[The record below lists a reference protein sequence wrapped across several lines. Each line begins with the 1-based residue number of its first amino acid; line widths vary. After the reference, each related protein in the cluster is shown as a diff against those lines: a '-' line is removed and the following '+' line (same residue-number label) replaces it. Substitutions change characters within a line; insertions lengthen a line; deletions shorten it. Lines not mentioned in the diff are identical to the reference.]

1 MLIFSCGESSE
12 VYFEIFFRRL
22 QAELAREM
30 AYTAAR
36 FGHVMFP
43 ENVYEPALKCAEL
56 LIDGVG
62 KGFFSHIVSIIF
74 FKH

>member
-1 MLIFSCGESSE
+1 
-12 VYFEIFFRRL
+12 
-22 QAELAREM
+22 M